1 MKRILLI
8 EDDKD
13 LNKGLSYSLKTWG
26 YEVKSLFDG
35 KEALKILE
43 QEDIDLLIVDVNLPD
58 ISGFDLCKK
67 VRCSSSMPFIFLT
80 ACDLEESILN
90 GFKLGADDYI
100 TKPFNIKIF
109 KEKISAILR
118 RYERNNPGDIYEDGI
133 LSVDFDR
140 NDIIIDNGKMKL
152 TPTELKLLY
161 IFIKNKGIVLTRD
174 ILLQKLW
181 DCDGN
186 YVEEHTLTVNINRL
200 RNKLDNPLHK
210 YIKTVYGMGYIFE

>member
-43 QEDIDLLIVDVNLPD
+43 QEDITLLIVDVNLPD

-67 VRCSSSMPFIFLT
+67 VRCSFSMPFIFLT
-80 ACDLEESILN
+80 ACDLEENILN

-100 TKPFNIKIF
+100 TKPFNIKIL

-140 NDIIIDNGKMKL
+140 NDIIINNGKMKL

-161 IFIKNKGIVLTRD
+161 IFIKNKGMVLTRD

-181 DCDGN
+181 DCDEN